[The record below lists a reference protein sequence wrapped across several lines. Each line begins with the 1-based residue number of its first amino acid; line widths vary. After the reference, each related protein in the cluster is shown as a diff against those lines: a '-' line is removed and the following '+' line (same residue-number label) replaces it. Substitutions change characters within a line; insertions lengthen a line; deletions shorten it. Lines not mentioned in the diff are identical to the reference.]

1 MIGEIANYQ
10 EITDEEIAAELEED
24 QEELALMEEEEL
36 QKKKNAAKEKML
48 KERQERYANF
58 YSQYG
63 KTIKLGI
70 LEDKT
75 NRNKLASL
83 SRWYSTRH
91 PNNMVSLDEYIK
103 KMKSVQDQIY
113 FFSGEDKSVLEKSPL
128 VVGLVRKGYEVLLC
142 DDPIDEY
149 VFNVLREYE
158 GKVTIILFRI
168 LLMLVKETSKCLMM
182 EKEKEKF

>member
-1 MIGEIANYQ
+1 
-10 EITDEEIAAELEED
+10 
-24 QEELALMEEEEL
+24 MEEEEV
-36 QKKKNAAKEKML
+36 QKLKDSAKEKML
-48 KERQERYANF
+48 KDRKERYENF
-58 YSQYG
+58 YQEYG

-83 SRWYSTRH
+83 SRWHTTRN
-91 PNNMVSLDEYIK
+91 PSGQTSLDDYIK
-103 KMKSVQDQIY
+103 KMKSIQDQIY

-128 VVGLVRKGYEVLLC
+128 VVGLVKKGYEVLLC

-158 GKVTIILFRI
+158 GKVINYLFRI
-168 LLMLVKETSKCLMM
+168 L
-182 EKEKEKF
+182 